1 MKILRPGKKEFT
13 TKCDTCGCLF
23 TYCLQDIHFSSVICP
38 ECGRYVAHRPPCD
51 EADGRE
57 NPYTRE
63 RQDG

>member
-1 MKILRPGKKEFT
+1 MKILRPGEKEFT

-23 TYCLQDIHFSSVICP
+23 AYILQDIHLSSVICP
-38 ECGRYVAHRPPCD
+38 ECGGYVAHRLPCG

>member
-23 TYCLQDIHFSSVICP
+23 TYCLRDIHLSSVICP
-38 ECGRYVAHRPPCD
+38 ECGGYVAHRPPCD